1 MNKTLIAL
9 VAIAA
14 FITGLA
20 LWTDTR
26 IAAGA
31 GALALLGVIIYGY
44 VSNKRAS
51 DATYRKAEQNTREMR
66 NS

>member
-1 MNKTLIAL
+1 MNKTLITII
-9 VAIAA
+9 AIAA
-14 FITGLA
+14 FVTGLA

-44 VSNKRAS
+44 ISNKRAS
-51 DATYRKAEQNTREMR
+51 DATYRKAERNAREMR
-66 NS
+66 KS